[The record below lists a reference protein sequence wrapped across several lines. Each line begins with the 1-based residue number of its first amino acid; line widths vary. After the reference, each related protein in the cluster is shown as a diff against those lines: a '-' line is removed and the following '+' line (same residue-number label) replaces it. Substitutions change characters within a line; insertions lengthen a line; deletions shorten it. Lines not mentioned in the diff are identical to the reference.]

1 MKLAQPAVGDK
12 LLWRHRRAS
21 ELREQAT
28 CSEQLQRTITV
39 KAIFTDYIKT
49 DFGDYFC
56 SNGLSVHTA
65 CGCKRFC
72 DCWGEVE
79 RLESS

>member
-1 MKLAQPAVGDK
+1 MKLELVTVGEH
-12 LLWRHRRAS
+12 LLWRHRHAK
-21 ELREQAT
+21 ELADQAT
-28 CSEQLQRTITV
+28 SPAQLQRYVTV
-39 KAIFTDYIKT
+39 KAVFEDYVKT

-72 DCWGEVE
+72 DCWGEVAK
-79 RLESS
+79 LEHS